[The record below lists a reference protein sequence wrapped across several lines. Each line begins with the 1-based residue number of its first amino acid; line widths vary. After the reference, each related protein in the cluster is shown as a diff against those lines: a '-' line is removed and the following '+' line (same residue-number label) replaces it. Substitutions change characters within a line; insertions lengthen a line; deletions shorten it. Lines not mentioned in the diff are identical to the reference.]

1 MEAVISFL
9 SEYRL
14 TGLTVGIF
22 TFLIIGLFHPLVIKA
37 EYWFGTRSWWMFLV
51 LGIAAAALSVCVEGL
66 VLSILFGVVAFSSFW
81 SILEVF
87 QQRERVRKGWF
98 PENPR
103 RNPDTVRFTRFA
115 QAGARLLPPV
125 PCTCRMGYYAASCS
139 RRPAVRLW

>member
-37 EYWFGTRSWWMFLV
+37 EYWFGTRSWMFLV

-103 RNPDTVRFTRFA
+103 RK
-115 QAGARLLPPV
+115 
-125 PCTCRMGYYAASCS
+125 S
-139 RRPAVRLW
+139 

>member
-22 TFLIIGLFHPLVIKA
+22 TFLIIGLFHPLVIQA

-103 RNPDTVRFTRFA
+103 RK
-115 QAGARLLPPV
+115 
-125 PCTCRMGYYAASCS
+125 S
-139 RRPAVRLW
+139 

>member
-51 LGIAAAALSVCVEGL
+51 LGLAAAALSVCVEGL

-103 RNPDTVRFTRFA
+103 RK
-115 QAGARLLPPV
+115 
-125 PCTCRMGYYAASCS
+125 S
-139 RRPAVRLW
+139 

>member
-87 QQRERVRKGWF
+87 QQRERVRFVCGKYF
-98 PENPR
+98 QVR
-103 RNPDTVRFTRFA
+103 CCRCRNRYVC
-115 QAGARLLPPV
+115 AGLCYFHR
-125 PCTCRMGYYAASCS
+125 S
-139 RRPAVRLW
+139 

>member
-51 LGIAAAALSVCVEGL
+51 LGIAAGFQAMPGKAENAQKAEADGEQRQGGL
-66 VLSILFGVVAFSSFW
+66 D
-81 SILEVF
+81 
-87 QQRERVRKGWF
+87 QRE
-98 PENPR
+98 
-103 RNPDTVRFTRFA
+103 A
-115 QAGARLLPPV
+115 
-125 PCTCRMGYYAASCS
+125 
-139 RRPAVRLW
+139 

>member
-1 MEAVISFL
+1 MRFSLSWRRPTATCRRKLPGDFWCGTGSPRCAAGIKYVGEMEAVISFL

-103 RNPDTVRFTRFA
+103 RK
-115 QAGARLLPPV
+115 
-125 PCTCRMGYYAASCS
+125 S
-139 RRPAVRLW
+139 

>member
-103 RNPDTVRFTRFA
+103 RKSRYRAF
-115 QAGARLLPPV
+115 
-125 PCTCRMGYYAASCS
+125 CS
-139 RRPAVRLW
+139 RAGRGQGFASVAVYLPHGI

>member
-37 EYWFGTRSWWMFLV
+37 EYWFGTRAWWMFLV

-103 RNPDTVRFTRFA
+103 RK
-115 QAGARLLPPV
+115 
-125 PCTCRMGYYAASCS
+125 S
-139 RRPAVRLW
+139 

>member
-98 PENPR
+98 PEIR
-103 RNPDTVRFTRFA
+103 AVNPDIVRFARV
-115 QAGARLLPPV
+115 QAGAGLCLRCVYLPH
-125 PCTCRMGYYAASCS
+125 GI
-139 RRPAVRLW
+139 

>member
-51 LGIAAAALSVCVEGL
+51 LGIAAAALSVCVEGGWCFRYFSASSRSL
-66 VLSILFGVVAFSSFW
+66 RSGYPRSFPAAGTCAQGVV
-81 SILEVF
+81 
-87 QQRERVRKGWF
+87 

-103 RNPDTVRFTRFA
+103 RK
-115 QAGARLLPPV
+115 
-125 PCTCRMGYYAASCS
+125 S
-139 RRPAVRLW
+139 

>member
-66 VLSILFGVVAFSSFW
+66 VLSILFRRRRVLFVLEYPRSFPAAGTCAQGVVPGKSA
-81 SILEVF
+81 
-87 QQRERVRKGWF
+87 
-98 PENPR
+98 P
-103 RNPDTVRFTRFA
+103 
-115 QAGARLLPPV
+115 
-125 PCTCRMGYYAASCS
+125 
-139 RRPAVRLW
+139 

>member
-81 SILEVF
+81 SILEA
-87 QQRERVRKGWF
+87 F
-98 PENPR
+98 PAAG
-103 RNPDTVRFTRFA
+103 TCA
-115 QAGARLLPPV
+115 QGVV
-125 PCTCRMGYYAASCS
+125 PGKSA
-139 RRPAVRLW
+139 P

>member
-37 EYWFGTRSWWMFLV
+37 VYWFGTRSWWMFLV

-103 RNPDTVRFTRFA
+103 RK
-115 QAGARLLPPV
+115 
-125 PCTCRMGYYAASCS
+125 S
-139 RRPAVRLW
+139 

>member
-37 EYWFGTRSWWMFLV
+37 EYWFGTRPWGMFLV

-103 RNPDTVRFTRFA
+103 RK
-115 QAGARLLPPV
+115 
-125 PCTCRMGYYAASCS
+125 S
-139 RRPAVRLW
+139 

>member
-37 EYWFGTRSWWMFLV
+37 EYWFCTRSWWMFLV

-103 RNPDTVRFTRFA
+103 RK
-115 QAGARLLPPV
+115 
-125 PCTCRMGYYAASCS
+125 S
-139 RRPAVRLW
+139 

>member
-1 MEAVISFL
+1 MGEMEAVISFL

-51 LGIAAAALSVCVEGL
+51 LGIAAAALSVCV

-103 RNPDTVRFTRFA
+103 RK
-115 QAGARLLPPV
+115 
-125 PCTCRMGYYAASCS
+125 S
-139 RRPAVRLW
+139 

>member
-37 EYWFGTRSWWMFLV
+37 EYWFDTRSWWMFLV

-103 RNPDTVRFTRFA
+103 RK
-115 QAGARLLPPV
+115 
-125 PCTCRMGYYAASCS
+125 S
-139 RRPAVRLW
+139 

>member
-51 LGIAAAALSVCVEGL
+51 LGIAAAALSVCV
-66 VLSILFGVVAFSSFW
+66 AFSSFW

-103 RNPDTVRFTRFA
+103 RK
-115 QAGARLLPPV
+115 
-125 PCTCRMGYYAASCS
+125 S
-139 RRPAVRLW
+139 